1 MGKYERSRQIKIRK
15 IKFSYIIIFNI
26 LRRVTRTFIPRA
38 IIVPKIY
45 NVCEYMMQDSELPC
59 SLLYYSFLYIF
70 IVNQC
75 HKEGTFIQGS

>member
-1 MGKYERSRQIKIRK
+1 MNVHVKSKFGKLNFHIS
-15 IKFSYIIIFNI
+15 SYLIFYGE
-26 LRRVTRTFIPRA
+26 LPRA